1 MTQKSLTTANKS
13 ETDNGDEEQKNFI
26 NKLLEVVS
34 IALSFLLGRLFK
46 KWF

>member
-1 MTQKSLTTANKS
+1 MSPKALPSATNN
-13 ETDNGDEEQKNFI
+13 EVDPNGDDQKAFI
-26 NKLLEVVS
+26 EKVIEVIG